1 MSYYTHCTSEPQ
13 PWLSFGQDCAQ
24 QCTMIDSCQGIEF
37 HTSGYCEV
45 WTRSGGIRAT
55 AWRQNYQCH
64 RYLEARQTDFPALL
78 NFEPVNGGKD
88 QACRGLSLSDNSPS
102 YFTVETA
109 SSIEDCATKC
119 AQHGACQGIEYHPSG
134 RCEIWTRSGWV
145 NEIGCFEGCF
155 WFGCKYSRNRFS
167 TVLQPC
173 HLETCAVLVC
183 IRYPHKSMMFFHLEV
198 APWPA
203 EVPSCQLAIGV
214 RNTLC
219 NYATGNFCHLIFLQ
233 VKRIFRTFIAS
244 KRFDSTLVS
253 ETANTLIYMWTFI
266 KKPTARTLTVFT

>member
-1 MSYYTHCTSEPQ
+1 
-13 PWLSFGQDCAQ
+13 
-24 QCTMIDSCQGIEF
+24 MIDSCQGIEF

-134 RCEIWTRSGWV
+134 RCEIWTRSGGILATKPLDYYQCHRYLVPPGFHPVDGAENRACRGASVDDNLAEHYLVVQGIATAKECFAECTNNPTCKGIEFSPGRCEVWTRTAGIQQSAEHAGFQCYRYS
-145 NEIGCFEGCF
+145 EIPQGSVVDQAFE
-155 WFGCKYSRNRFS
+155 
-167 TVLQPC
+167 
-173 HLETCAVLVC
+173 E
-183 IRYPHKSMMFFHLEV
+183 
-198 APWPA
+198 
-203 EVPSCQLAIGV
+203 
-214 RNTLC
+214 
-219 NYATGNFCHLIFLQ
+219 
-233 VKRIFRTFIAS
+233 
-244 KRFDSTLVS
+244 
-253 ETANTLIYMWTFI
+253 
-266 KKPTARTLTVFT
+266 